1 MKTALIYS
9 FGAIKTKQVAQHVK
23 KAWGKDIVELNVE
36 EIKGSDLKE
45 YDNLVVGVSTW
56 FDGELPRY
64 WDEMIPEIEQEDFS
78 HKKIALF
85 GLGDQVGYP
94 ENFLDAV
101 GLLGD
106 VLENLGA
113 KRVGYTS
120 RTGYTYE
127 RSLAE
132 RGDQFCGLAIDIE
145 NQSGLTVDRVKAWV
159 AQLKKEL
166 K

>member
-9 FGAIKTKQVAQHVK
+9 HSASKTKQVAQHIK
-23 KAWGKDIVELNVE
+23 KAWGDDLTELNVE
-36 EIKGSDLKE
+36 EIHGSDLIE
-45 YDNLVVGVSTW
+45 FDNLIIGVSTW

-64 WDEMIPEIEQEDFS
+64 WDEMVPELEQLDFS
-78 HKKIALF
+78 KKKVALF

-106 VLENLGA
+106 VLVELGA
-113 KRVGYTS
+113 SRCGFTS
-120 RTGYTYE
+120 TEGYTYE
-127 RSLAE
+127 RSVAE

-145 NQSGLTVDRVKAWV
+145 NQSGLTLERVKNWV
-159 AQLKKEL
+159 KQLKKEF
-166 K
+166 

>member
-9 FGAIKTKQVAQHVK
+9 HSAAKTKQVAQHVK
-23 KAWGKDIVELNVE
+23 KAWGAGITELNVE
-36 EIKGSDLKE
+36 EIRGKDLVE
-45 YDNLVVGVSTW
+45 FDNLVIGVSTW

-64 WDEMIPEIEQEDFS
+64 WDEMVPELEQLDFS
-78 HKKIALF
+78 NKKIALF

-106 VLENLGA
+106 VLEDLGA
-113 KRVGYTS
+113 KRFGYTS
-120 RTGYTYE
+120 TEGYTYE
-127 RSLAE
+127 KSAAE
-132 RGDQFCGLAIDIE
+132 RGKQFCGLALDIE
-145 NQSGLTVDRVKAWV
+145 NQSGLTIDRVKAWV